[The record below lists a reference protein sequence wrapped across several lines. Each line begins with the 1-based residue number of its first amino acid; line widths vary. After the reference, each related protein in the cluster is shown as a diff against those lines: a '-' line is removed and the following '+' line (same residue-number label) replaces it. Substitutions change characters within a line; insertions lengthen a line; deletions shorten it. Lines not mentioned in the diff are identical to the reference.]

1 MPARYLRAASPPP
14 RLPAACDDAGV
25 DRGTW
30 DDLPEELPLSP
41 ATLDVTGHL
50 RALGSA
56 APDDLRVRLGETW
69 SEVGREALAAGRAS
83 WRWVTASTLVAAAP
97 GAVAEEDFVAAALA
111 EARRRHASFPTPI
124 HRAGGT
130 EEGGTAEAP
139 AWTRYLEWF
148 PLAEEI
154 DRGRLRASA
163 FHEPIRAARTAASMA
178 PATTA
183 CTVDREAL
191 ELRISRGAR
200 WCPVDVLGF
209 AFVGLMRG
217 FAPEQTL
224 SAAVLEASERLA
236 RLDALFEE
244 ARAAIGAE
252 AVRFAGD
259 VPVFRAGDRIVVDPV
274 AGEALGGGAAPS
286 AERMER
292 LRVAIRAPDQG
303 LDTPCTC
310 REERTVRGALRR
322 RPEPAD
328 PGTDASDPGLGRPVG
343 SAHVLQFRW
352 ACSHGAA
359 RPAAR
364 TWATAGWNLDR
375 CERAWAASPVRG
387 ELLSLR
393 TGGRLSR
400 AAVLF
405 GSEAAALCADPGL
418 LSAAAHAAG
427 FTAGE
432 TLTIY
437 APRANLLF
445 LTDEGFDDERVLRAT
460 LRRGGL
466 QDALVERGLPLGPGV
481 RYLAT
486 VEVGPPAPVD
496 LPVRRLS
503 LAPRRPG

>member
-1 MPARYLRAASPPP
+1 MP
-14 RLPAACDDAGV
+14 GM
-25 DRGTW
+25 DRRTW

-41 ATLDVTGHL
+41 ATLEVVARL
-50 RALGSA
+50 RALGPA
-56 APDDLRVRLGETW
+56 APDDLRVALGETW
-69 SEVGREALAAGRAS
+69 SEVGREALAAGRAR

-97 GAVAEEDFVAAALA
+97 GVVAEEDFVAAAMA
-111 EARRRHASFPTPI
+111 EARRRGASFPTPI
-124 HRAGGT
+124 HPADGP
-130 EEGGTAEAP
+130 EEGGTADAP
-139 AWTRYLEWF
+139 AWTRYREWF

-163 FHEPIRAARTAASMA
+163 FHEPIRAARTAAEVA

-209 AFVGLMRG
+209 SFVGLMRG

-224 SAAVLEASERLA
+224 SAAVLEAAERLA
-236 RLDALFEE
+236 RLEALFEE

-259 VPVFRAGDRIVVDPV
+259 VPVFRAGDRMVVDPM
-274 AGEALGGGAAPS
+274 AGEALGGGAAPGV
-286 AERMER
+286 ERGDR
-292 LRVAIRAPDQG
+292 LRVAVLAPDRG

-322 RPEPAD
+322 RPEPER
-328 PGTDASDPGLGRPVG
+328 PGIEASETGLGRPVG
-343 SAHVLQFRW
+343 PAHVLQFRW
-352 ACSHGAA
+352 ACSHAAA
-359 RPAAR
+359 RPAAG
-364 TWATAGWNLDR
+364 TWAAAGWDLDR
-375 CERAWAASPVRG
+375 CERAWMASPVRG

-400 AAVLF
+400 AAVLY

-427 FTAGE
+427 FAAGE
-432 TLTIY
+432 TLTVY

-486 VEVGPPAPVD
+486 MEVGKPAPVE
-496 LPVRRLS
+496 LPIRRLS
-503 LAPRRPG
+503 LAPRRPA